1 MKKTKF
7 SALILSLL
15 LSIGGLSAQSIDVKV
30 KVTDKKGEPVS
41 GAVVTYGKKQGLVTD
56 ANGELTINKKNA
68 GNKITVSYLGFK
80 QQEINLNN
88 DESEILTIVLE
99 EDPKELV
106 DVVVI
111 GYGKTSKRKAT
122 GTVSTITRETLE
134 QYPGTNLQEIL
145 QGRVAGL
152 ALTRTSGLPGSNSS
166 INIRGVNTLSD
177 DSGGGHACCGGGAP
191 TPTNTE
197 PLIVIDGVPF
207 INQSI
212 SPLDI
217 GAVGEIGPLASLS
230 TADIERIDVL
240 RDSDATAIYGS
251 RGANGVILITT
262 KSTLED

>member
-1 MKKTKF
+1 M
-7 SALILSLL
+7 LSLL
-15 LSIGGLSAQSIDVKV
+15 LSIGGLSAQSVDVKV

-41 GAVVTYGKKQGLVTD
+41 GAVVTYGKKQGVVAD
-56 ANGELTINKKNA
+56 ANGEVTINKKSA
-68 GNKITVSYLGFK
+68 GNKITVRYLGFK
-80 QQEINLNN
+80 QQEINLN
-88 DESEILTIVLE
+88 DESENLSIVLE
-99 EDPKELV
+99 EDPKELG

-111 GYGKTSKRKAT
+111 GYGKTLKRKAT
-122 GTVSTITRETLE
+122 GTISTITRETLD

-152 ALTRTSGLPGSNSS
+152 TLTKTSGLPGSNSS
-166 INIRGVNTLSD
+166 LNIRGVNTLSSSD
-177 DSGGGHACCGGGAP
+177 GGGHACCGGGAP

-262 KSTLED
+262 KSSLED